1 MFREMRR
8 HGQQLPE
15 SECAEIL
22 RREPRGVLAVL
33 GDDGYPYTVPLD
45 FVYDDGKLYFHCAG
59 EGHKLDAIRR
69 CDKATFC
76 VMDAGERRPGEWWLT
91 FRSVIVFGRV
101 RVLDDR
107 AEVLERV
114 RALGLKYAAPD
125 YVETELQ
132 RDGKRVECL
141 ELTVEHMTGKR
152 VREK

>member
-1 MFREMRR
+1 
-8 HGQQLPE
+8 
-15 SECAEIL
+15 
-22 RREPRGVLAVL
+22 
-33 GDDGYPYTVPLD
+33 
-45 FVYDDGKLYFHCAG
+45 
-59 EGHKLDAIRR
+59 
-69 CDKATFC
+69 
-76 VMDAGERRPGEWWLT
+76 MDAGERTSGEWWLT

-101 RVLDDR
+101 RILDDR

-132 RDGKRVECL
+132 RDGKRVQCL